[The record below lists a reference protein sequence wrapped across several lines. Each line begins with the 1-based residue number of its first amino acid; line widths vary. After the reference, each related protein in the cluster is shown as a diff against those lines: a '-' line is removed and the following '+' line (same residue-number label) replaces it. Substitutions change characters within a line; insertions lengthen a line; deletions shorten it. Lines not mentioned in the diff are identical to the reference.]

1 MAWISEEVEQ
11 WVENVFPGEVWLEGG
26 DGGRRARVCVSLSGS
41 PGWGQMNV
49 WVWAAADT
57 SLLA

>member
-1 MAWISEEVEQ
+1 M
-11 WVENVFPGEVWLEGG
+11 GG
-26 DGGRRARVCVSLSGS
+26 QCLPWGGLVGGWGRARQARVCVSLSGS